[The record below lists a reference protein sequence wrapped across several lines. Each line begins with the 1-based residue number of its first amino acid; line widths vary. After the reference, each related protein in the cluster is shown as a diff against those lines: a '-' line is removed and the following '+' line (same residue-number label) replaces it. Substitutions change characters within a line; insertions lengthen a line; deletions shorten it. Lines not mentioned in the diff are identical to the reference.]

1 MRALRHRESDLG
13 NDEKGSEREGEMF
26 ISLSPSLF
34 LVSLFE
40 HRFLLHSVVYYPL
53 IVRAPRTGFL
63 RNPARSENLAS
74 GKIRKTPFPTS

>member
-1 MRALRHRESDLG
+1 
-13 NDEKGSEREGEMF
+13 MF

-63 RNPARSENLAS
+63 RNPARRENLAS
-74 GKIRKTPFPTS
+74 GMKNPQNAVSNFPNQRFSHV